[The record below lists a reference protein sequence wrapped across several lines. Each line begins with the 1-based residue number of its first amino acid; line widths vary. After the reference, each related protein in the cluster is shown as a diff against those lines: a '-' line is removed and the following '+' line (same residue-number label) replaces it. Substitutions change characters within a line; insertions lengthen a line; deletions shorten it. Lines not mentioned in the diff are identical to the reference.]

1 LERCESAGRA
11 KQCVVFI
18 IHVCGQLTMVTSMI
32 IDTTG
37 AELPDDPEGF
47 FAPVFRHFQSGLD
60 ENYQIGTFYKA
71 S

>member
-1 LERCESAGRA
+1 VSKER
-11 KQCVVFI
+11 
-18 IHVCGQLTMVTSMI
+18 HDL
-32 IDTTG
+32 TG
-37 AELPDDPEGF
+37 AGLPDDPEGF

>member
-1 LERCESAGRA
+1 MIRRA
-11 KQCVVFI
+11 F
-18 IHVCGQLTMVTSMI
+18 
-32 IDTTG
+32 
-37 AELPDDPEGF
+37 LPRFSDDPEGF